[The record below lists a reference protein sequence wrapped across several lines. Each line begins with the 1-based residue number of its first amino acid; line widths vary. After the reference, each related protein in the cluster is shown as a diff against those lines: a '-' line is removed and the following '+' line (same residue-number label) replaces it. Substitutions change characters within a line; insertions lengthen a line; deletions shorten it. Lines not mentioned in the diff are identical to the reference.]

1 LWIEDL
7 DTINVRFFKM
17 LCVSVVGRFEFSD
30 KVFVIAKNVKFE
42 LVECLLFDLDLYCV
56 VDRKHRF
63 KHVDSTSR
71 KI

>member
-1 LWIEDL
+1 
-7 DTINVRFFKM
+7 M
-17 LCVSVVGRFEFSD
+17 LCVLVVDRFEFFD

-42 LVECLLFDLDLYCV
+42 LVKYLLFDLDLYCV

-63 KHVDSTSR
+63 KYVDSTLR